1 MFCSQ
6 CGNQN
11 PDGAKFCLNC
21 GTPLSANVPS
31 APQTVQQ
38 VPPMQQSMNQV
49 PPSYNAQQPMNQP
62 PQYQG
67 QPMPGQPAPYGAQL
81 AFAAPYYSA
90 PAKKSKTVPIIIG
103 IVGALLTAFLI
114 VLFTV
119 IIPGSSIKSKINHVW
134 SYQEDGSETIMDF
147 KNNEIRYEGFIS
159 LDFPIRWSVSGKTLT
174 VTTYS
179 SYDLSTELSTEK
191 FTVSFS
197 SGGNVMT
204 MTAIDG
210 SVSSV
215 TLTRKD

>member
-21 GTPLSANVPS
+21 GTPLSANVPT

-38 VPPMQQSMNQV
+38 VPPMQQPINQV
-49 PPSYNAQQPMNQP
+49 PLSYNAQLPMNQP

-67 QPMPGQPAPYGAQL
+67 QPMPGQPAPYGAQP

-103 IVGALLTAFLI
+103 ICGALLTAFLI

-119 IIPGSSIKSKINHVW
+119 IIPNISIKSKINHVW
-134 SYQEDGSETIMDF
+134 SYQEDGDETIMDF

-159 LDFPIRWSVSGKTLT
+159 IDFPIRWSVSGKTLT

-179 SYDLSTELSTEK
+179 SDDLSTELSTEK

-204 MTAIDG
+204 MTPIDG
-210 SVSSV
+210 PVSSV